1 MAFWGQLIVGKMAEM
16 QLEITEYIVAGY
28 WPVDIEKLT
37 GYPMSMI
44 LKVEEDY
51 YESLNELHNGVTT
64 ND

>member
-1 MAFWGQLIVGKMAEM
+1 MIKSSKVYKKVATVID
-16 QLEITEYIVAGY
+16 EYSEL
-28 WPVDIEKLT
+28 VDIEKLT

>member
-1 MAFWGQLIVGKMAEM
+1 MAKLKQAYTEIV
-16 QLEITEYIVAGY
+16 EYIVAGY